1 MGNRPFSGKKT
12 VSVKSILIIM
22 SEILVLAAEYL
33 PKVGRWQVSVLA
45 GLVKQL
51 RPLFQNDATK

>member
-1 MGNRPFSGKKT
+1 
-12 VSVKSILIIM
+12 M